1 MVYYIAIKR
10 KKEKKEERER
20 KESMLHGR
28 WMHGK
33 MSIVI

>member
-20 KESMLHGR
+20 KGSMSHGR

-33 MSIVI
+33 MPIII